1 MKLLAIAA
9 VFFLFV
15 APAHADVLPKEMLG
29 LWAFEPADCS
39 NPRSDGL
46 LKIEPNAVR
55 FFASGYDI
63 KRVVRRPDGSLRATG
78 VVSNE
83 GEQGR
88 SAGSLT
94 LRLVAGDRLL
104 ALEHVYHRCH

>member
-1 MKLLAIAA
+1 MKLLAIAT
-9 VFFLFV
+9 VFALFV
-15 APAHADVLPKEMLG
+15 APAHADALPKEMLG

-46 LKIEPNAVR
+46 LRIESNAVR

-63 KRVVRRPDGSLRATG
+63 KRVVRRPDGSLRAAG

-83 GEQGR
+83 GEQGHR
-88 SAGSLT
+88 PGSLT
-94 LRLVAGDRLL
+94 LRLVAAERLL
-104 ALEHVYHRCH
+104 ALDHIYHRCH